1 METDSKPTILVVDE
15 DPSTRCLLRDWL
27 EESDYTLIEAG
38 DGVTALET
46 LGAASELIDTLILD
60 QQMPRK
66 DGLTVLREM
75 RADPVSA
82 SCRSS
87 CRPPSMTLIMSPPVS
102 RPVPAT
108 IW

>member
-1 METDSKPTILVVDE
+1 METDSKPAILIVDN
-15 DPSTRCLLRDWL
+15 DPSTRYLLQDWL
-27 EESDYTLIEAG
+27 EESVYAVIEAQ
-38 DGVTALET
+38 DGVAALEA
-46 LGAASELIDTLILD
+46 LGAASELIDTLIRD
-60 QQMPRK
+60 HQMPHKER
-66 DGLTVLREM
+66 LTVLREM

-87 CRPPSMTLIMSPPVS
+87 CRPPSMTLIISPPVS